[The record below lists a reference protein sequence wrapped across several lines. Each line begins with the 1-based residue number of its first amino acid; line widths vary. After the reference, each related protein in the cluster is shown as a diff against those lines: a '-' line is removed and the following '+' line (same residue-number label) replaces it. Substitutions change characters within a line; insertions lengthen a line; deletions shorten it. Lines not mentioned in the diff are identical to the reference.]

1 MQDFLALVD
10 RLSAAEGA
18 EKSRIE
24 ADIWSRFGVEK
35 ALLAL
40 DMSEFSLSV
49 RRSGILPYL
58 ALIRRMQSLTAP
70 IVLRHRGDVVKYAAD
85 NLIAVFDDTAD
96 ALRAAL
102 AINAEIRSRDA
113 GFRVSVGIDFGRFIL
128 VPGADCYGD
137 AVNVAC
143 KLGEDVAASG
153 EVLLTEAARARL
165 PSPAPFELRAQSV
178 SISGL
183 QLDVFGVVS
192 PDRAA

>member
-1 MQDFLALVD
+1 LQAFLALVD
-10 RLSAAEGA
+10 RLSAAEGD

-24 ADIWSRFGVEK
+24 AEIWSRFGVEK
-35 ALLAL
+35 AMLAL

-58 ALIRRMQSLTAP
+58 ALIRRMQALTAP
-70 IVLRHRGDVVKYAAD
+70 IVAAHRGEVVKYAAD
-85 NLIAVFDDTAD
+85 NLLAAFDEVAD

-102 AINAEIRSRDA
+102 AINGEIRSRDA
-113 GFRVSVGIDFGRFIL
+113 GFRVSIGIDYGRFIL
-128 VPGADCYGD
+128 VPGDCYGD

-153 EVLLTEAARARL
+153 EVLLTEAARAHL
-165 PSPAPFELRAQSV
+165 PDPAPFELRAQDV

-183 QLDVFGVVS
+183 QLEVFCVVA

>member
-18 EKSRIE
+18 EKGRIE
-24 ADIWSRFGVEK
+24 AEIWSRFGVDR
-35 ALLAL
+35 AILAL

-49 RRSGILPYL
+49 RRSGILPYV

-70 IVLRHRGDVVKYAAD
+70 IVARHRGEVVKYAAD
-85 NLIAVFDDTAD
+85 NLIATFDEVAD
-96 ALRAAL
+96 ALRTAI
-102 AINAEIRSRDA
+102 AINGEIASGDA
-113 GFRVSVGIDFGRFIL
+113 GFRVSIGIDYGRFIL
-128 VPGADCYGD
+128 VPGDCYGD

-143 KLGEDVAASG
+143 KLGEDVADSG

-165 PSPAPFELRAQSV
+165 PSPAPFELRRQNA

-183 QLDVFGVVS
+183 QLDVFVLDA
-192 PDRAA
+192 PETAA

>member
-1 MQDFLALVD
+1 LQEFLALVD
-10 RLSAAEGA
+10 RLSAADGPER
-18 EKSRIE
+18 SRIE
-24 ADIWSRFGVEK
+24 AEIWSRFGVDK

-70 IVLRHRGDVVKYAAD
+70 IVASHRGEVVKYVAD
-85 NLIAVFDDTAD
+85 NLMAVFDDTAD

-102 AINAEIRSRDA
+102 AINDEIRTRDA
-113 GFRVSVGIDFGRFIL
+113 GFRVSIGIDYGRFIL
-128 VPGADCYGD
+128 VPGDCYGD

-165 PSPAPFELRAQSV
+165 PTPPPFDLRAQNV